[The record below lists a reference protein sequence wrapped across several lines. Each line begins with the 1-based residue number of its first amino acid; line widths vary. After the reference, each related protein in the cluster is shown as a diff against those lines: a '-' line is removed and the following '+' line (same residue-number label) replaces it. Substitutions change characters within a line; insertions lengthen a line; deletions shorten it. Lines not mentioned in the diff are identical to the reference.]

1 MVFKLWQKQIWFYG
15 FLPQGFLHVLAW
27 DDIMNFGCDAGVEM
41 MEDELEDCRRTL
53 EPLRKLPC
61 LPNHFLKCMPSFP
74 QFLREVPVEAQ

>member
-15 FLPQGFLHVLAW
+15 FLPQGLLHVLAW
-27 DDIMNFGCDAGVEM
+27 DDKMNFVCDAGMEM

-61 LPNHFLKCMPSFP
+61 LQNYFLKCMPSFP
-74 QFLREVPVEAQ
+74 QFLQEDRVEAQ